1 MEVVYFS
8 LTAILL
14 YLAADFVLRRIEA
27 QAGGPLPYRSLVF
40 FAVLLVLALGAFAV
54 IREFG
59 S

>member
-27 QAGGPLPYRSLVF
+27 QAGGPLAYRSLVF
-40 FAVLLVLALGAFAV
+40 FAVLLALALGTFAV
-54 IREFG
+54 IRQIG
-59 S
+59 